1 MADEG
6 LVSGRWSSM
15 PFVGRLYYILMIAMF
30 VEACVVDRALKTN
43 FSPLT
48 SFAKRTC

>member
-30 VEACVVDRALKTN
+30 VEACIDRDLKPN
-43 FSPLT
+43 FPAVIS
-48 SFAKRTC
+48 SAKEL